1 MPVASPFQPE
11 GSGAFVNLKQENLT
25 SQCNGSSQSFTISVP
40 YKASSLQVY
49 WNGLQ
54 QTPTEITE
62 DTQTT
67 FSTDFTPTSDDT
79 LIVIFI
85 EK

>member
-1 MPVASPFQPE
+1 MPVANPFEPE
-11 GSGAFVNLKQENLT
+11 GGGGSVNLKQENLT
-25 SQCNGSSQSFTISVP
+25 SQCNGSAQSFTISVP
-40 YKASSLQVY
+40 YKAATLQVY

-67 FSTDFTPTSDDT
+67 FSTDFTPTNDDN

>member
-1 MPVASPFQPE
+1 MPVANPFQPE
-11 GSGAFVNLKQENLT
+11 GGGGSVNLKQENLT
-25 SQCNGSSQSFTISVP
+25 SQCDGTTQSFTINVA
-40 YKASSLQVY
+40 YKAATLQVY

-54 QTPTEITE
+54 QTSTEITE

-67 FSTDFTPTSDDT
+67 FSTNFTPTNDDT
-79 LIVIFI
+79 LVVVFI

>member
-1 MPVASPFQPE
+1 MPVANPFEPE
-11 GSGAFVNLKQENLT
+11 GGGGSVNLKQENLT
-25 SQCNGSSQSFTISVP
+25 SQCDGSAQSFTVSVA
-40 YKASSLQVY
+40 YKASALQVY

-67 FSTDFTPTSDDT
+67 FSTDFTPTSDDN